1 MTEEE
6 KAAAKEE
13 AKKQGKDALIQ
24 LATLFMQS
32 PKGQALI
39 ATYNAL
45 PIEEVKSIIND
56 PEQFRKYIPIIK
68 VYTTEGRLYDKVKNK
83 PIEGFKIEPKFALY
97 PVKFELKTRK
107 LKIPDP
113 DGEPNFLGIVPK
125 IEITEEYKKWTE
137 DDSKPS
143 FTKTDNEGRFKLQF
157 GVPVI
162 PGLGDKILGLEPFLF
177 YKDENGVYAPDKQV
191 LIDGNNEVPQELPI
205 KSLLNIEEA
214 AKEAKKQS
222 VKELLRLAGIAAQ
235 FFVSIADAALTVLRL
250 KILSFAG
257 VVMTKLFPLAFELFV
272 LFNLAKDTKDAQS
285 EATCPSN
292 EVLKGII
299 KKRNSVVKQINNM
312 YTIIIQN
319 TALAALFLALS
330 LQLKA
335 FQGVISGLAFPLS
348 VPPGVGVPYS
358 LVAALEDIKV
368 ILEKFINI
376 GDDIKKALLISLV
389 FLIISLVI
397 ILRYLK
403 LIDELIERC
412 TLESG
417 NKGDGSGLSMTEI
430 NDGLLAL
437 QKQDEE
443 QGIPLIA
450 NVNGFTMSV
459 EVVEKSNVDE
469 YFRRQAVAKN
479 SQGITILKG
488 DPSFSAT
495 DQILIDELVFYI
507 EQNNLKAY

>member
-13 AKKQGKDALIQ
+13 AKKQGKEGLIQ
-24 LATLFMQS
+24 LATLFIQS

-39 ATYNAL
+39 ATYNSL

-56 PEQFRKYIPIIK
+56 PEKFRKYIPIIK
-68 VYTTEGRLYDKVKNK
+68 VYTTEGRVYDEIKNEPIVGIKV
-83 PIEGFKIEPKFALY
+83 EPKFALY

-107 LKIPDP
+107 FKIPDP
-113 DGEPNFLGIVPK
+113 DGKPNRLGIVPK
-125 IEITEEYKKWTE
+125 IEVT
-137 DDSKPS
+137 
-143 FTKTDNEGRFKLQF
+143 
-157 GVPVI
+157 
-162 PGLGDKILGLEPFLF
+162 
-177 YKDENGVYAPDKQV
+177 
-191 LIDGNNEVPQELPI
+191 QELPI

-214 AKEAKKQS
+214 AKEKKKQA

-235 FFVSIADAALTVLRL
+235 FFVSIADATLTVLRL
-250 KILSFAG
+250 KILSFAS
-257 VVMTKLFPLAFELFV
+257 VAMTKLLPLAFELFV
-272 LFNLAKDTKDAQS
+272 LFGLAEDAKDAES
-285 EATCPSN
+285 LATCPNN
-292 EVLKGII
+292 EVLKAII

-312 YTIIIQN
+312 YKIIIQN

-330 LQLKA
+330 LQLQQFK
-335 FQGVISGLAFPLS
+335 GVIAGLSFPLS

-358 LVAALEDIKV
+358 LTSALEEIKK
-368 ILEKFINI
+368 ILEKFIDI

-403 LIDELIERC
+403 LIDELINKC
-412 TLESG
+412 VSESG
-417 NKGDGSGLSMTEI
+417 DDGISMVEI
-430 NDGLLAL
+430 NAGLLAL

-443 QGIPLIA
+443 QGSPLIA

-459 EVVEKSNVDE
+459 EVVEKSNIDE
-469 YFRRQAVAKN
+469 YYQRQAVAKN
-479 SQGITILKG
+479 SQGIIILKG
-488 DPSFSAT
+488 DPSFSTT

-507 EQNNLKAY
+507 EQNNLKAF

>member
-1 MTEEE
+1 M
-6 KAAAKEE
+6 
-13 AKKQGKDALIQ
+13 
-24 LATLFMQS
+24 
-32 PKGQALI
+32 
-39 ATYNAL
+39 
-45 PIEEVKSIIND
+45 
-56 PEQFRKYIPIIK
+56 
-68 VYTTEGRLYDKVKNK
+68 
-83 PIEGFKIEPKFALY
+83 
-97 PVKFELKTRK
+97 
-107 LKIPDP
+107 
-113 DGEPNFLGIVPK
+113 
-125 IEITEEYKKWTE
+125 
-137 DDSKPS
+137 
-143 FTKTDNEGRFKLQF
+143 
-157 GVPVI
+157 
-162 PGLGDKILGLEPFLF
+162 GDKILGLEPFLF

-417 NKGDGSGLSMTEI
+417 NNGDGSGLSMTEI

>member
-13 AKKQGKDALIQ
+13 AKKQGKDALIE
-24 LATLFMQS
+24 LSTLFIQS

-39 ATYNAL
+39 ATYNSL
-45 PIEEVKSIIND
+45 PISEVKETVND
-56 PEQFRKYIPIIK
+56 PEKFRKYIPIIK
-68 VYTTEGRLYDKVKNK
+68 VYTTEGRVYDEINNK
-83 PIEGFKIEPKFALY
+83 PVVGCKVEPKFALY
-97 PVKFELKTRK
+97 PVKSEIKTRK
-107 LKIPDP
+107 VKIPDP
-113 DGEPNFLGIVPK
+113 DGEPNILGIIPK
-125 IEITEEYKKWTE
+125 IEITETYKKWTE
-137 DDSKPS
+137 DDSKEP
-143 FTKTDNEGRFKLQF
+143 FTKTDNEGRFKIQF

-162 PGLGDKILGLEPFLF
+162 PGLDDKILGFEPFIL
-177 YKDENGVYAPDKQV
+177 YDDETGKYAPSRQV
-191 LIDGNNEVPQELPI
+191 LIDGNGEVPQELPI
-205 KSLLNIEEA
+205 KSLLPIEEA
-214 AKEAKKQS
+214 AKEAKKQA

-235 FFVSIADAALTVLRL
+235 FFVSVAGAALTVLRL
-250 KILSFAG
+250 KILSFAS
-257 VVMTKLFPLAFELFV
+257 VVMTKLLPLAFELFI
-272 LFNLAKDTKDAQS
+272 LFGIAKEEQGIQG
-285 EATCPSN
+285 EATCPNN
-292 EVLKGII
+292 EVLKAII

-312 YTIIIQN
+312 YKIIIQN

-330 LQLKA
+330 LQLQQFK
-335 FQGVISGLAFPLS
+335 GVIAGLSFPLS

-358 LVAALEDIKV
+358 LTSALEEIKK
-368 ILEKFINI
+368 ILEKFIDI

-403 LIDELIERC
+403 LIDELINRC
-412 TLESG
+412 ALESG
-417 NKGDGSGLSMTEI
+417 NNNNDELSMTEI
-430 NDGLLAL
+430 NAGLLAL
-437 QKQDEE
+437 QKQDED
-443 QGIPLIA
+443 QGSPLIA

-469 YFRRQAVAKN
+469 YYQRQAVAKN

-507 EQNNLKAY
+507 EQNNLKAF

>member
-1 MTEEE
+1 
-6 KAAAKEE
+6 
-13 AKKQGKDALIQ
+13 
-24 LATLFMQS
+24 
-32 PKGQALI
+32 
-39 ATYNAL
+39 
-45 PIEEVKSIIND
+45 
-56 PEQFRKYIPIIK
+56 
-68 VYTTEGRLYDKVKNK
+68 
-83 PIEGFKIEPKFALY
+83 
-97 PVKFELKTRK
+97 
-107 LKIPDP
+107 
-113 DGEPNFLGIVPK
+113 
-125 IEITEEYKKWTE
+125 
-137 DDSKPS
+137 
-143 FTKTDNEGRFKLQF
+143 
-157 GVPVI
+157 
-162 PGLGDKILGLEPFLF
+162 
-177 YKDENGVYAPDKQV
+177 
-191 LIDGNNEVPQELPI
+191 
-205 KSLLNIEEA
+205 
-214 AKEAKKQS
+214 
-222 VKELLRLAGIAAQ
+222 
-235 FFVSIADAALTVLRL
+235 
-250 KILSFAG
+250 
-257 VVMTKLFPLAFELFV
+257 
-272 LFNLAKDTKDAQS
+272 
-285 EATCPSN
+285 
-292 EVLKGII
+292 
-299 KKRNSVVKQINNM
+299 M

-330 LQLKA
+330 LQLKS
-335 FQGVISGLAFPLS
+335 FQGVISSLAFPLS

-376 GDDIKKALLISLV
+376 GDDIKKALLVSLV

-417 NKGDGSGLSMTEI
+417 NNGDGSGLSMTEI
-430 NDGLLAL
+430 NAGLLAL

-443 QGIPLIA
+443 QGSPLIA

-469 YFRRQAVAKN
+469 YFRRQAIAKN

>member
-24 LATLFMQS
+24 LATLFRQS

-107 LKIPDP
+107 KKIPDP
-113 DGEPNFLGIVPK
+113 DGKPNRLGIVPK
-125 IEITEEYKKWTE
+125 IEVTEEYKKWTE

-222 VKELLRLAGIAAQ
+222 VKDKLEL
-235 FFVSIADAALTVLRL
+235 
-250 KILSFAG
+250 
-257 VVMTKLFPLAFELFV
+257 
-272 LFNLAKDTKDAQS
+272 
-285 EATCPSN
+285 PSRF
-292 EVLKGII
+292 I
-299 KKRNSVVKQINNM
+299 
-312 YTIIIQN
+312 
-319 TALAALFLALS
+319 TAPF
-330 LQLKA
+330 
-335 FQGVISGLAFPLS
+335 
-348 VPPGVGVPYS
+348 
-358 LVAALEDIKV
+358 
-368 ILEKFINI
+368 
-376 GDDIKKALLISLV
+376 
-389 FLIISLVI
+389 
-397 ILRYLK
+397 
-403 LIDELIERC
+403 
-412 TLESG
+412 
-417 NKGDGSGLSMTEI
+417 
-430 NDGLLAL
+430 
-437 QKQDEE
+437 
-443 QGIPLIA
+443 
-450 NVNGFTMSV
+450 
-459 EVVEKSNVDE
+459 
-469 YFRRQAVAKN
+469 
-479 SQGITILKG
+479 
-488 DPSFSAT
+488 
-495 DQILIDELVFYI
+495 
-507 EQNNLKAY
+507 

>member
-6 KAAAKEE
+6 KQEAIDKGKEE
-13 AKKQGKDALIQ
+13 GQNALIN
-24 LATLFMQS
+24 LATLFLQS
-32 PKGQALI
+32 PKGQLLI
-39 ATYNAL
+39 SKAEDL
-45 PIEEVKSIIND
+45 PISEVKNIIND

-68 VYTTEGRLYDKVKNK
+68 VYTTEGRLYDKTKNK
-83 PIEGFKIEPKFALY
+83 PIDGFKIEPKFALY
-97 PVKFELKTRK
+97 PVKFEIKTRK
-107 LKIPDP
+107 KKIPDP
-113 DGEPNFLGIVPK
+113 NGKPNRLGIVPK
-125 IEITEEYKKWTE
+125 IEVTEEYKKWTE

-143 FTKTDNEGRFKLQF
+143 FTKTDNEGRFKLKF

-162 PGLGDKILGLEPFLF
+162 PGLDNKILGLEPFIL
-177 YKDENGVYAPDKQV
+177 YKDENGIYAPDKQV

-214 AKEAKKQS
+214 AKEAKKQA

-235 FFVSIADAALTVLRL
+235 FFVSVADATLSVLRAKVL
-250 KILSFAG
+250 GFAS
-257 VVMTKLFPLAFELFV
+257 VVMTKLFPLAFELLV

-330 LQLKA
+330 IQLQA
-335 FQGVISGLAFPLS
+335 FQGVISKLAFPLS

-358 LVAALEDIKV
+358 LVAALEDIKE
-368 ILEKFINI
+368 ILSKFINV
-376 GDDIKKALLISLV
+376 GEDIKKALLISLA

-403 LIDELIERC
+403 LIDDLIERC
-412 TLESG
+412 ASESSNNG
-417 NKGDGSGLSMTEI
+417 NGSGLSMTEI
-430 NDGLLAL
+430 DDGLLAL

-443 QGIPLIA
+443 QGSPLVA
-450 NVNGFTMSV
+450 NVNGFIMSV

-469 YFRRQAVAKN
+469 YFRRQAIAKN
-479 SQGITILKG
+479 SQGIILLKG

-495 DQILIDELVFYI
+495 DQILIDELSFYI
-507 EQNNLKAY
+507 QQNNLKAN

>member
-6 KAAAKEE
+6 KKAADKEE

-24 LATLFMQS
+24 LATLFIQS

-39 ATYNAL
+39 ATYNSL

-56 PEQFRKYIPIIK
+56 PEKFRKYIPIIK
-68 VYTTEGRLYDKVKNK
+68 VYTTEGRVYDEIKNEPIVGIKV
-83 PIEGFKIEPKFALY
+83 EPKFALY

-107 LKIPDP
+107 IKIPDP

-125 IEITEEYKKWTE
+125 IERTEEYKKWTE
-137 DDSKPS
+137 DDSGEP

-162 PGLGDKILGLEPFLF
+162 PGLGDRILGLEPFIL
-177 YKDENGVYAPDKQV
+177 YEDENGFYAPSTQV

-214 AKEAKKQS
+214 AKEKKKQA

-235 FFVSIADAALTVLRL
+235 FFVSIADATLTVLRL
-250 KILSFAG
+250 KILSFAS
-257 VVMTKLFPLAFELFV
+257 VAMTKLLPLAFELFV
-272 LFNLAKDTKDAQS
+272 LFGLAEDAKDAES
-285 EATCPSN
+285 LATCPNN
-292 EVLKGII
+292 EVLKAII

-312 YTIIIQN
+312 YKIIIQN

-330 LQLKA
+330 LQLQQFK
-335 FQGVISGLAFPLS
+335 GVIAGLSFPLS

-358 LVAALEDIKV
+358 LTSALEEIKK
-368 ILEKFINI
+368 ILEKFIDI

-403 LIDELIERC
+403 LIDELINKC
-412 TLESG
+412 VSESG
-417 NKGDGSGLSMTEI
+417 DDGVSMTEI
-430 NDGLLAL
+430 NAGLLAL

-443 QGIPLIA
+443 QGSPLIA

-459 EVVEKSNVDE
+459 EVVEKSNIDE
-469 YFRRQAVAKN
+469 YYQRQAVAKN
-479 SQGITILKG
+479 SQGIIILKG

-507 EQNNLKAY
+507 EQNNLKAF